1 VAELVDVLSVM
12 LDVPLATL
20 DLDFAHVSAPMVARL
35 LADAWHMPSPYT
47 AGIVV
52 LQFAAIAT
60 SRSSVI

>member
-12 LDVPLATL
+12 LTFRWRRLIL
-20 DLDFAHVSAPMVARL
+20 IFAHVSAPMVARL

-52 LQFAAIAT
+52 LQFSASVT